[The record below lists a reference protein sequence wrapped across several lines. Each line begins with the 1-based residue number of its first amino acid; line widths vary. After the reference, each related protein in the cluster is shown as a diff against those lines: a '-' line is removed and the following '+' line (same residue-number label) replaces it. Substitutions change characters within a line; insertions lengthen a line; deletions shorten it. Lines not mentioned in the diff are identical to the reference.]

1 MAACSWGNG
10 AENDLTPPIAYRW
23 DVAELR
29 RMQRTPE
36 QARRLRL
43 RCWLRRCLWWSAAV
57 ARR

>member
-1 MAACSWGNG
+1 MTDRD
-10 AENDLTPPIAYRW
+10 EYIAYRW
-23 DVAELR
+23 DLAELR

-43 RCWLRRCLWWSAAV
+43 RCWVRRCLWWSAAV